1 HQRLA
6 VGVERFVEQ
15 RLGVTVSVG
24 ASAPRKNEL
33 LLPHPHPG
41 QIAVRQQARRF
52 NWLAAGRRWRKT
64 SLVMSIAAEAALG
77 GQQILWGAPI
87 YDQVRIG
94 WEELRHGAARV
105 ATFNNTLM
113 TARFPTGGTIM
124 FRSLDNPDSA
134 RGHTADGVVLDE
146 SGDIQ
151 AVAWNEGVRPTLID
165 SHGWLWAV
173 GSPRGLN
180 WFWREWLAARERAD
194 SMCWQAPTLGARIG

>member
-1 HQRLA
+1 MTISA
-6 VGVERFVEQ
+6 G
-15 RLGVTVSVG
+15 S
-24 ASAPRKNEL
+24 SAPRKNEL
-33 LLPHPHPG
+33 LLPYPHPG

-64 SLVMSIAAEAALG
+64 SLVMTIAAEAALR

-113 TARFPTGGTIM
+113 TARFPTGGTIT

-146 SGDIQ
+146 TADI
-151 AVAWNEGVRPTLID
+151 AADAWSEVLRPTPLDPTDIPQVP
-165 SHGWLWAV
+165 SEGQTPAPRAMGSAV
-173 GSPRGLN
+173 RIRLAKLGGRDGGSPG
-180 WFWREWLAARERAD
+180 
-194 SMCWQAPTLGARIG
+194 